1 MARGNR
7 NDKQYFV
14 VTIGLDCTDLDIKI
28 LNKRFEIARHM
39 YNKTLAHAIKR
50 LSLLRKDKKYKE
62 LLKIY
67 YDLDSKISRTKEEKE
82 LKKLEKEFK
91 SIKKRIN

>member
-1 MARGNR
+1 MARGKK

-14 VTIGLDCTDLDIKI
+14 ITIGLDCTDLDIKI

-50 LSLLRKDKKYKE
+50 LSLLRKDKEYRE
-62 LLKIY
+62 VHH
-67 YDLDSKISRTKEEKE
+67 E
-82 LKKLEKEFK
+82 
-91 SIKKRIN
+91 